1 MIDAKD
7 PRNLITNKI
16 TNKNGEVP
24 VKKYKLKAKVFDIE
38 TGRFVVILNEK
49 EASDMDMFLS
59 DRVSVKSDSKEILT
73 IIDTSDKLIEK
84 GDIGVYDDT
93 AKALDIKDG
102 DEIEIHH
109 VPSPKSLE
117 YIKKK
122 LDRRNLTSD
131 EIRTVAFETV
141 ENKLSEG
148 ELASFIAAAYIN
160 GLSIEET
167 VALAK
172 AMVETGETLDLNV
185 HPIAD
190 KHCLSGD
197 VPLLVR
203 NSGESKIKE
212 ISEVIDSVF
221 DKCSPKE
228 IKNDYGAEFTNK
240 NLNDLH
246 VLVFDEKGEVSFK
259 PVSGVFR
266 ASSPKEI
273 YEIELIGN
281 RKIKVTGDHTIFIL
295 KKGKIT
301 NIPASQLKKEDF
313 VIVPS
318 GFNRS
323 NNINKIKIGEEEFK
337 INKELMRLLGYY
349 VSEGFINYQG
359 VFLNFGSHEEKLI
372 KDAVGC
378 IEKIFKIKPTI
389 NKPHKTATR
398 ICIYRQ
404 KLAKDFEKLI
414 MGSGALSKK
423 IPPFIFELD
432 KEMQKEFVRALFLG
446 DGYVR
451 RGYEA
456 IYVTSSKELA
466 IGLQYLLSLMGISV
480 SLSKSKGKER
490 IFPKQSAM
498 TQDAY
503 YIYTQ
508 AREIFGGRK
517 KANVSFLNL
526 LPIKEIGEIDKEKIG
541 WVIRKCLKNQDYM
554 TKEKLTKIIEHIKE
568 EDVKNILTGQI
579 SILKI
584 KNIEKIR
591 SNSKYVYDVKVDNYN
606 KFMAGTAP
614 ICVHNC
620 IGGVAG
626 NRTTMVV
633 VPILA
638 AAGVYI
644 PKTSSRAITS
654 ASGTADTMEVLA
666 PVVLKIDELRDAV
679 LKTNGC
685 MVWGGAINLAPVD
698 DKLIRIR
705 HSLHLDPRGMLLAS
719 ILGKKK
725 AVGAEHLIIDIPIG
739 RGAKIEDEQNGR
751 ELAKEFIEVGEKL
764 AIKTRCLITDG
775 ADPIGFGIGP
785 GLECKDVLNVLQG
798 NEPLELL
805 NKSCLLAGN
814 ILELVGKAK
823 DGMGADAAHRL
834 ISTGKAYDKMME
846 IIEAQGGNPKIKID
860 DLPIGGYK
868 YEYRAEKSG
877 RVSHVDNK
885 IISKIARA
893 AGSPKDQ
900 GAGVILHCEDGDRVK
915 KDDLLL
921 EVIAESETKLSF
933 AIKVLDV
940 IKPVE
945 LEKMI
950 LGRVE

>member
-1 MIDAKD
+1 MANNTSK
-7 PRNLITNKI
+7 
-16 TNKNGEVP
+16 KNNTGPSNHEIF
-24 VKKYKLKAKVFDIE
+24 KLKVKYFDIE
-38 TGRFVVILNEK
+38 AGKQIAVLNEY
-49 EASDMDMFLS
+49 EATEMDMFLS
-59 DRVSVKSDSKEILT
+59 DRIGLKYNSKDIT
-73 IIDTSDKLIEK
+73 VIVDTSKTIVGRGEVGLYYEA
-84 GDIGVYDDT
+84 
-93 AKALDIKDG
+93 AKALGLKG
-102 DEIEIHH
+102 GETIEIKHR
-109 VPSPKSLE
+109 PTPESIE

-122 LDRRNLTSD
+122 MDRRSLSPE
-131 EIRTVAFETV
+131 EIRSIVLETV

-148 ELASFIAAAYIN
+148 ELASFIAGAYIN
-160 GLSIEET
+160 GFTIEET

-172 AMVETGETLDLNV
+172 AMVETGEHLDLGV

-197 VPLLVR
+197 VPLLIR

-228 IKNDYGAEFTNK
+228 IENDYGVEFTNK

-273 YEIELIGN
+273 YEIELVGN

-301 NIPASQLKKEDF
+301 NIPALQLKKEDF

-323 NNINKIKIGEEEFK
+323 NNINKIKIGEEEFE

-349 VSEGFINYQG
+349 VSEGFTNYQG

-372 KDAVGC
+372 KDAIEC

-414 MGSGALSKK
+414 MGSRALSKK

-480 SLSKSKGKER
+480 SLSKSKGKEK

-554 TKEKLTKIIEHIKE
+554 TKEKLTKIIGHIKE
-568 EDVKNILTGQI
+568 EDVKKILTGQI
-579 SILKI
+579 SVLKI

-591 SNSKYVYDVKVDNYN
+591 SNSKYVYDVKVDDYN

-620 IGGVAG
+620 VGGVAG
-626 NRTTMVV
+626 NRTTLII

-638 AAGVYI
+638 AAGIYI

-654 ASGTADTMEVLA
+654 PSGTADTMEVLA
-666 PVVLKIDELRDAV
+666 PVVVPIDEMRRII
-679 LKTNGC
+679 LKTHGC
-685 MVWGGAINLAPVD
+685 VIWGGAINLAPVD

-705 HSLHLDPRGMLLAS
+705 QTLHLDPRGLLLAS

-725 AVGAEHLIIDIPIG
+725 AVGSEYVVVDIPIG
-739 RGAKIEDEQNGR
+739 RGAKIEDETNGKS
-751 ELAKEFIEVGEKL
+751 LARDFIQVGEKL
-764 AIKTRCLITDG
+764 SMKIRCLITEG
-775 ADPIGFGIGP
+775 SDPIGIGIGP
-785 GLECKDVLNVLQG
+785 GLECKDILQVLQG
-798 NEPLELL
+798 NGPLELL
-805 NKSCLLAGN
+805 DKGCLLAGN
-814 ILELVGKAK
+814 ILEMVGKAPQGTGTDMALNIIK
-823 DGMGADAAHRL
+823 
-834 ISTGKAYDKMME
+834 TGKAYDKMME
-846 IIEAQGGNPKIKID
+846 IVEAQGGNPKIKID
-860 DLPIGGYK
+860 DLPLGKYK
-868 YEYRAEKSG
+868 YEIKADLPG
-877 RVSHVDNK
+877 RVSHVDNRS
-885 IISKIARA
+885 ISRIAKA
-893 AGSPKDQ
+893 AGAPKDQ
-900 GAGVILHCEDGDRVK
+900 GAGIILRCEMGDKVNTGDILFEIISSSESNLSYAAK
-915 KDDLLL
+915 LVD
-921 EVIAESETKLSF
+921 EV
-933 AIKVLDV
+933 
-940 IKPVE
+940 KPVE
-945 LEKMI
+945 LQKMI
-950 LGRVE
+950 LGKME